1 MGNLRRS
8 NLVEVQWSNSPSS
21 EVFVGWSTTPSDLT
35 RIFSSSAKSSKST
48 PEAQELDAMKPM
60 TSEKTVKLNRRVD
73 LFSGIA
79 LIVGT
84 MIGA

>member
-1 MGNLRRS
+1 MGPELRLIKPRAF
-8 NLVEVQWSNSPSS
+8 P
-21 EVFVGWSTTPSDLT
+21 G
-35 RIFSSSAKSSKST
+35 IFSSSAKSSKST
-48 PEAQELDAMKPM
+48 PEGQELDAMKPM

-84 MIGA
+84 MIGE